1 MKAETYTTRRF
12 IIRPESLKDYKSW
25 FKAYTNLLPKQNKH
39 DTGPYK
45 PSQCKKEHLKKNILR
60 QRKRMREKKT
70 FYWSIF
76 DKNTNEMLG
85 TIDIHILH
93 LGNLQKANLGYEVFN
108 NHWRKGIAQEAL
120 KKVIPGVLMD
130 LKLNRLEAVIDL
142 DNLPSR
148 KLVESLKLR
157 KEGVRENY
165 FFQDNDWAD
174 QIVYI
179 ADRKLYKLPK
189 LIIKK

>member
-1 MKAETYTTRRF
+1 MKAETYTTRRLV
-12 IIRPESLKDYKSW
+12 IRPESLKDYKYW
-25 FKAYTNLLPKQNKH
+25 FNTYTNLLPKQDKY
-39 DTGPYK
+39 DIGPYK
-45 PSQCKKEHLKKNILR
+45 ASLCKKEHFKKILLR

-76 DKNTNEMLG
+76 DKLTNELLG

-108 NHWRKGIAQEAL
+108 NFRRKGIAHEAL
-120 KKVIPGVLMD
+120 KKLIPNALMD
-130 LKLNRLEAVIDL
+130 LELNRLEAVIDL
-142 DNLPSR
+142 DNSASR

-157 KEGVRENY
+157 SEGVRENY
-165 FFQDNDWAD
+165 YFQDNDWHD

-179 ADRKLYKLPK
+179 ADRKLYKLSK
-189 LIIKK
+189 MIIKK